1 MIGTNWLSN
10 LKKFDR
16 ERFDSLRHLDSERRK
31 EIAAIYSFNLELANI
46 AWNVSE
52 PELGYLKL
60 RWWEDY
66 INVMIDKNSFG
77 EHEYSLILSKLLA
90 EGKLH
95 KSNLLRLIKA
105 REFDCSKKPFDSY
118 EQQIKYI
125 RDTSQN
131 LLFMGLSCLIE
142 FNDNSLRRNLSE
154 YFGLSLGLARFVLA
168 AGSLSQNKSFSFF
181 FPSGIDY
188 STYFEGRINDNISGR
203 IRSDIDLTFNLFH
216 TGKMEIKSMG
226 LKKNILSVLNTV
238 NNFVPI
244 LKEIKNNPR
253 LIFRKDHKLSFRTK
267 FIGKIKDLVT

>member
-1 MIGTNWLSN
+1 MIGANWLSN

-16 ERFDSLRHLDSERRK
+16 ERFDSIRHLDSERRK
-31 EIAAIYSFNLELANI
+31 GIAAIYSFNLELANI

-66 INVMIDKNSFG
+66 INDMHNVYSFG
-77 EHEYSLILSKLLA
+77 ENEYLLILSKLVA

-142 FNDNSLRRNLSE
+142 FNDYSLRRNLSK

-168 AGSLSQNKSFSFF
+168 AGSLSQNKCYSLFL
-181 FPSGIDY
+181 PTGIDY
-188 STYFEGRINDNISGR
+188 RTYFEGRINDNISQR
-203 IRSDIDLTFNLFH
+203 IHSDIDLTFNLFQ
-216 TGKMEIKSMG
+216 TGKKEIKSMR

-244 LKEIKNNPR
+244 LLEIKNNPQF
-253 LIFRKDHKLSFRTK
+253 IYRKDHKLSFRAK
-267 FIGKIKDLVT
+267 FIGKINELVI

>member
-16 ERFDSLRHLDSERRK
+16 ERFDSLRHLNSAKRR

-66 INVMIDKNSFG
+66 INDMNDGYSFG
-77 EHEYSLILSKLLA
+77 ENEYLLILSKLLA
-90 EGKLH
+90 EGKLQ
-95 KSNLLRLIKA
+95 KGNLLRLIKA
-105 REFDCSKKPFDSY
+105 REFDCSKKPFDSH

-142 FNDNSLRRNLSE
+142 FNDNSLRRKLSE
-154 YFGLSLGLARFVLA
+154 YFGLSFGLARFVLA
-168 AGSLSQNKSFSFF
+168 VGSLSQNKCYSLFL
-181 FPSGIDY
+181 PTRLDY
-188 STYFEGRINDNISGR
+188 STYFEGRINNNIIER
-203 IRSDIDLTFNLFH
+203 IRSDIDLTFNLYN
-216 TGKMEIKSMG
+216 TGKTELKSIR
-226 LKKNILSVLNTV
+226 LKEKSLSVLNTA

>member
-1 MIGTNWLSN
+1 MIDTQWFSN

-16 ERFDSLRHLDSERRK
+16 ERFDSLRHLNFERRK

-66 INVMIDKNSFG
+66 VTNMKKENSIR
-77 EHEYSLILSKLLA
+77 EIKYLPILSKLIA
-90 EGKLH
+90 EEKLH
-95 KSNLLRLIKA
+95 KNSLLRLIKA

-142 FNDNSLRRNLSE
+142 FNDYSLRRNLSK

-168 AGSLSQNKSFSFF
+168 TGSLSQNKCYSLFL
-181 FPSGIDY
+181 PTGIDY
-188 STYFEGRINDNISGR
+188 STYFEGKINDNITQR
-203 IRSDIDLTFNLFH
+203 IHSDIDLTLNLFH
-216 TGKMEIKSMG
+216 TGKKEIKSMG

-244 LKEIKNNPR
+244 LLEIKNNPQF
-253 LIFRKDHKLSFRTK
+253 IYRKDHKLSFRAK
-267 FIGKIKDLVT
+267 FFGKINYLVK

>member
-1 MIGTNWLSN
+1 MIDTQWLSN

-16 ERFDSLRHLDSERRK
+16 ERFDSLKHLNSERRK

-66 INVMIDKNSFG
+66 VTNMKKENSIR
-77 EHEYSLILSKLLA
+77 EIKYLPILSKLIA
-90 EGKLH
+90 EEKLH
-95 KSNLLRLIKA
+95 KNSLLRLIKA
-105 REFDCSKKPFDSY
+105 REFDCSKKPFESY

-131 LLFMGLSCLIE
+131 LLFMGLSCLSE
-142 FNDNSLRRNLSE
+142 FKDYCLRKKLSE

-168 AGSLSQNKSFSFF
+168 AGSLSRNKCYSLFL
-181 FPSGIDY
+181 PTRIDY
-188 STYFEGRINDNISGR
+188 STYFEGRINDNIIER
-203 IRSDIDLTFNLFH
+203 IRSDIDLTFNLYH
-216 TGKMEIKSMG
+216 TGKTELKSIR
-226 LKKNILSVLNTV
+226 LKKKSLSVLNTA